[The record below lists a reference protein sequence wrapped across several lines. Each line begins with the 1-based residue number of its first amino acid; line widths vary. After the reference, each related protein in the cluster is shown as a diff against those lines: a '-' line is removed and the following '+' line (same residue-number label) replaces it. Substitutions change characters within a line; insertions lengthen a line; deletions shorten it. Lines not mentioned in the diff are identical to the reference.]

1 MGGGGQ
7 VACLPGLGGLCGRY
21 WVSICGK
28 VRLLRNEYTF
38 PCSIIELLGSYWESL
53 LRFAPLI
60 YCRKIQIFCL
70 HRLRSF
76 LPPFFSDRPQ
86 LLPVGRLA
94 PQTAA
99 QRSSRLPPL
108 RPQWV
113 LLRPAE
119 MLLSLRLCL
128 CAQRCAADLSVYWAA
143 INGINCSCTENVRKR
158 KGNQF
163 GSTEES

>member
-7 VACLPGLGGLCGRY
+7 VACLPGPGGLSGRC

-28 VRLLRNEYTF
+28 VRLLPSEYTF
-38 PCSIIELLGSYWESL
+38 PCSIIEPLGSYWECV

-60 YCRKIQIFCL
+60 YCWKIQILFL

-76 LPPFFSDRPQ
+76 LLLFFSDRPQ

-99 QRSSRLPPL
+99 PRSSRLPPL

-119 MLLSLRLCL
+119 RFLSLRLCL
-128 CAQRCAADLSVYWAA
+128 CAQRCAADLSVFIEPPSTVLTAL
-143 INGINCSCTENVRKR
+143 TQRMLV
-158 KGNQF
+158 KGKVT
-163 GSTEES
+163 SLDL